1 MNNNNTSYPEE
12 RFFYHNFPRR
22 YKDNKLAYIEK
33 GLSIL
38 SSIKKSGFVLTPEIT
53 EWAEPLSNGT
63 HSKPWK
69 VAQKRCCFTELAPS
83 EVVNHSEMFG
93 KFALEIEIS
102 VFRQL
107 GGIPVFYLPR
117 PSEED
122 KGLESLASALLSRI
136 GEIQV
141 LLNRLGELEE
151 LVKNTPDKNQILTLV
166 KNTKVLG
173 SIQCSIGGAESLISY
188 LSYGSQPITILRNA
202 LRALSGFFYPTE
214 DLHYTGALAYYR
226 QREWR
231 IIANMSKLG
240 KELTRNPTAEEK
252 ERLIKV
258 DNEFFNRE
266 IELHTGK
273 YKQVDQ
279 CQIFDSLEGKPIIE
293 FVRRVIVPSKA
304 RELATEILS
313 SENDPI
319 VVDLESI
326 TKD

>member
-1 MNNNNTSYPEE
+1 MNNHNISYPEE
-12 RFFYHNFPRR
+12 RFFYHNFSRR
-22 YKDNKLAYIEK
+22 YKDNKALYIEK

-38 SSIKKSGFVLTPEIT
+38 ASIKKLGFVLTPEVI
-53 EWAEPLSNGT
+53 EWKEPLSNGT
-63 HSKPWK
+63 QSKPWR
-69 VAQKRCCFTELAPS
+69 VAQKRCCFTELVPS

-107 GGIPVFYLPR
+107 GGIPVFYMPR
-117 PSEED
+117 PSNED

-141 LLNRLGELEE
+141 LLNRLGDLEE
-151 LVKNTPDKNQILTLV
+151 LVKNTPNKNQILQIA
-166 KNTKVLG
+166 KNKQVLG
-173 SIQCSIGGAESLISY
+173 SIQCSIGGAENLISY
-188 LSYGSQPITILRNA
+188 LRYGSQPIAILRNS

-214 DLHYTGALAYYR
+214 DFRYTGTLAYYR

-240 KELTRNPTAEEK
+240 TDLTRNPTEDEK
-252 ERLIKV
+252 ENLMKI
-258 DNEFFNRE
+258 NYEFFNRQ

-273 YKQVDQ
+273 YKRADQ
-279 CQIFDSLEGKPIIE
+279 CKIFDHLEGKPIIE
-293 FVRRVIVPSKA
+293 FIRRVIVPSEAKNMA
-304 RELATEILS
+304 IDILS
-313 SENDPI
+313 SENDPP

-326 TKD
+326 SKD